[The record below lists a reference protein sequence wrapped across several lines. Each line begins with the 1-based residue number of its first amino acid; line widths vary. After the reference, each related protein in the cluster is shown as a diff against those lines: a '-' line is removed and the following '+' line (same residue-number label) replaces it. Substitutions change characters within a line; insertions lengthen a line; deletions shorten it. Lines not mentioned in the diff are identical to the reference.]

1 MEVEYIMKHSE
12 TMSDIAKALAKF
24 QGEVRDPAKD
34 TNNPFFKSKYV
45 PLDGLLN
52 AVRPVLA
59 ANGLS
64 FMQFL
69 GGDGQTITVTTLL
82 LHESG
87 EWIESEPF
95 PLKPVKT
102 DPQAYGSACTYG
114 KRYSLSAALG
124 IGWQEDDDGNKASQ
138 KPSQNTQQAA
148 GAPKPKQANTS
159 PQDEKKAVL
168 QRLTADMKQNGMGGD
183 EMKMLLQ
190 KRFGKDSSKELT
202 LAEARDLAQN
212 YMKYWDEL
220 MQQLGKGDAA

>member
-1 MEVEYIMKHSE
+1 MKHSD
-12 TMSDIAKALAKF
+12 TLSAISKALAKF
-24 QGEVRDPAKD
+24 QGEVKDPAKD

-114 KRYSLSAALG
+114 KRYALSAALG
-124 IGWQEDDDGNKASQ
+124 IGWEEDDDGNDASQ
-138 KPSQNTQQAA
+138 KPPQNAQQAA
-148 GAPKPKQANTS
+148 QSAKKQNTTPNAN
-159 PQDEKKAVL
+159 DEKKTVL

-190 KRFGKDSSKELT
+190 KRYNKDSSKELT
-202 LAEARDLAQN
+202 LSEARDLAQN

>member
-1 MEVEYIMKHSE
+1 MEVEYIMKHSD
-12 TMSDIAKALAKF
+12 TLSAISKALAKF
-24 QGEVRDPAKD
+24 QGEVKDPAKD

-124 IGWQEDDDGNKASQ
+124 IGWEEDDDGNTASQ
-138 KPSQNTQQAA
+138 KPNQNAQQAA

-168 QRLTADMKQNGMGGD
+168 KTLMEHMKKDGMGAE
-183 EMKMLLQ
+183 EMKLLIQ
-190 KRFGKDSSKELT
+190 KKFGKESSSEMSLQECKI
-202 LAEARDLAQN
+202 LAANYQKLWAQL
-212 YMKYWDEL
+212 MDE
-220 MQQLGKGDAA
+220 LGKGDAA

>member
-1 MEVEYIMKHSE
+1 MKHSE
-12 TMSDIAKALAKF
+12 TMSEISKALAKF
-24 QGEVRDPAKD
+24 QGEVKDPTKD
-34 TNNPFFKSKYV
+34 TSNPFFKSKYV

-59 ANGLS
+59 KNGLS

-95 PLKPVKT
+95 PLKPVKA
-102 DPQAYGSACTYG
+102 DPQSYGSACTYG

-124 IGWQEDDDGNKASQ
+124 IGWEEDDDGNKASQ
-138 KPSQNTQQAA
+138 KPSQNAQNRAQPPKQQ
-148 GAPKPKQANTS
+148 QANTS
-159 PQDEKKAVL
+159 SQDEKKTVL
-168 QRLTADMKQNGMGGD
+168 QRLSADMKQNGMGGD

-190 KRFGKDSSKELT
+190 KRYNKESSKELT

-212 YMKYWDEL
+212 YMKYWEQLMNEL
-220 MQQLGKGDAA
+220 GEGAA